1 MEAKKLSE
9 FVPASEAVPG
19 TMKAPWSAPRVVR
32 LVPGTP
38 EHERARAAIAA
49 EMAKAGR

>member
-9 FVPASEAVPG
+9 FVPASVALPG
-19 TMKAPWSAPRVVR
+19 TVKAPWSPPRVVR
-32 LVPGTP
+32 LVPGSP

-49 EMAKAGR
+49 AMLKAGR